1 MSAPARGLIQ
11 GRDRDASLLPSGPF
25 PEWAERVDEFRS
37 YLADTRQLAALT
49 VRNYLTDIEPF
60 GEYLRKEQRTDF
72 RAADRLFIRSYLAWL
87 IKLGYVNASISRK
100 LSALRSFY
108 RFLKD
113 RGVVDRDETDLVTA
127 PKKPRRLPGVETA
140 AGIEALLEAPSGT
153 SATGIRD
160 RAILELA
167 YAAGLRVS
175 EIASLDVGDVEF
187 GTGEVRVIGKGS
199 KQRIAL
205 LGEPA
210 LAALTRYLENVRE
223 SIGAGPSEVA
233 LFLNRSGGRLS
244 TRSIQSMVKKYALQA
259 GLDLEFHT
267 HTLRHSFAT
276 HLLDGGADL
285 RVVQEL
291 LGHSS
296 PATTQIYTHVSAAQ
310 AREAYLAAHPRAR
323 RSGPFDRAQDR
334 LSRD

>member
-1 MSAPARGLIQ
+1 MSAPTWN
-11 GRDRDASLLPSGPF
+11 RDATSPF
-25 PEWAERVDEFRS
+25 PEWSERLDEFRS
-37 YLADTRQLAALT
+37 YLSDTRQLAALT

-72 RAADRLFIRSYLAWL
+72 SAADRLFIRSYLAWL

-127 PKKPRRLPGVETA
+127 PKKPRRLPGVESA
-140 AGIEALLEAPSGT
+140 VGIEALLEAPSRT

-175 EIASLDVGDVEF
+175 EIASLDVGDVES
-187 GTGEVRVIGKGS
+187 GTGEVWVIGKGS
-199 KQRIAL
+199 KPRIAL

-210 LAALTRYLENVRE
+210 LVALENYLENVRK
-223 SIGAGPSEVA
+223 SNGAGPADTA

-244 TRSIQSMVKKYALQA
+244 TRSIQSMTKRYALQA
-259 GLDLEFHT
+259 GLDLDFHT

-310 AREAYLAAHPRAR
+310 ARKAYLAAHPRAGR
-323 RSGPFDRAQDR
+323 GRAAEVA
-334 LSRD
+334 SSEE

>member
-1 MSAPARGLIQ
+1 MVSSFVRDRA
-11 GRDRDASLLPSGPF
+11 GRDQVAPDQAAQDQANDAVSPF
-25 PEWAERVDEFRS
+25 PEWAGRLDEFRS
-37 YLADTRQLAALT
+37 YLSETRQLAALT

-60 GEYLRKEQRTDF
+60 GEYLRREKQTGF
-72 RAADRLFIRSYLAWL
+72 GAADRLFIRSYLAWL
-87 IKLGYVNASISRK
+87 IKLGYVNASVSRK

-113 RGVVDRDETDLVTA
+113 QGVVDRDETDLVTA
-127 PKKPRRLPGVETA
+127 PKKPRRLPEIESSSA
-140 AGIEALLEAPSGT
+140 IEALLDAPSRT
-153 SATGIRD
+153 SSTGIRD
-160 RAILELA
+160 RAILEVA

-175 EIASLDVGDVEF
+175 ELAGLDMGDVEY
-187 GTGEVRVIGKGS
+187 GTGEVRVLGKGS

-210 LAALTRYLENVRE
+210 LAALAHYLKDVRD
-223 SIGAGPSEVA
+223 ALVAKPSEAA

-244 TRSIQSMVKKYALQA
+244 TRSIQLMVKKYALQA
-259 GLDLEFHT
+259 GLGLDFHV

-310 AREAYLAAHPRAR
+310 ARQAYLAAHPRAR
-323 RSGPFDRAQDR
+323 RGPDSLD
-334 LSRD
+334 

>member
-1 MSAPARGLIQ
+1 MSGPARGLNQ
-11 GRDRDASLLPSGPF
+11 VRDRDGSSPF
-25 PEWAERVDEFRS
+25 PEWGERLDEFRV
-37 YLADTRQLAALT
+37 YLSDTRQLAALT

-60 GEYLRKEQRTDF
+60 GEYLRREHRTDF
-72 RAADRLFIRSYLAWL
+72 RSADRLFIRSYLAWL
-87 IKLGYVNASISRK
+87 ISLGYVNASISRK
-100 LSALRSFY
+100 LSALRSLY

-113 RGVVDRDETDLVTA
+113 LGVVDRDETDLVTA
-127 PKKPRRLPGVETA
+127 PKKPRRLPGVETVS
-140 AGIEALLEAPSGT
+140 GIAALLEAPSRT
-153 SATGIRD
+153 SPTGIRD

-175 EIASLDVGDVEF
+175 EIASLDVGAVEF

-199 KQRIAL
+199 KERVAL

-210 LAALTRYLENVRE
+210 VAALEIYVESVRK
-223 SIGAGPSEVA
+223 SIGARPSEAA

-244 TRSIQSMVKKYALQA
+244 MRSIQLMVKKYALQA

-310 AREAYLAAHPRAR
+310 ARKVYLAAHPRAR
-323 RSGPFDRAQDR
+323 RGRAAQVA
-334 LSRD
+334 SIEE

>member
-1 MSAPARGLIQ
+1 MSAPARGPNQ
-11 GRDRDASLLPSGPF
+11 VRDRDASSPF
-25 PEWAERVDEFRS
+25 PEWGEMVGEFRI
-37 YLADTRQLAALT
+37 YLSDMRQLAALT

-60 GEYLRKEQRTDF
+60 GEYLRKERRTDF
-72 RAADRLFIRSYLAWL
+72 HSVDRLFIRSYLAWL
-87 IKLGYVNASISRK
+87 ISLGYVNASISRK

-108 RFLKD
+108 QFLKD

-140 AGIEALLEAPSGT
+140 GGIQALLEAPSRT
-153 SATGIRD
+153 SPTGIRD

-175 EIASLDVGDVEF
+175 EIASLDVDDVEF
-187 GTGEVRVIGKGS
+187 GSGEVRVIGKGS
-199 KQRIAL
+199 KERVAL

-210 LAALTRYLENVRE
+210 LLALQEYLENVRK
-223 SIGAGPSEVA
+223 SIGARPSVTA

-244 TRSIQSMVKKYALQA
+244 TRSIQSMTKRYALQA
-259 GLDLEFHT
+259 GLDLDFHT

-310 AREAYLAAHPRAR
+310 ARKAYLAAHPRAR
-323 RSGPFDRAQDR
+323 SSG